1 MAALRPYQSALIER
15 IEGAYSAGARRVLA
29 VLPTG
34 GGKTVVFSSM
44 IAAMAERRERVLIL
58 AHRQEIIDQISASLF
73 RHGVAHG
80 AIVPGARESLQP
92 VQVASVATLA
102 RRVERWR
109 DAFGMIVVDEAH
121 HAVAGSWRTILGAF
135 ERARVLGV
143 TATPERLDGRGLGDM
158 FETMIVGPGVAELIA
173 DGHLSGFRIF
183 APAGA
188 PSLARVKTKMGDYA
202 LDGLRVAM
210 GGAVITAAVTEYRRL
225 AAGAPAVAFCVDR
238 SHSEDVAKAFRAA
251 GLRAAHVDGETP
263 AGERR
268 DMMAALGSGGLDVL
282 CNCGLISEGVDVPAI
297 GAAILLRPTQS
308 LALYLQQVGRALRLA
323 PGKERALILDF
334 AGNSERH
341 GRPDDPRDWSLTSTK
356 RDGKRRAAV
365 RRCQA
370 CGTINRLSARV
381 CEACA
386 AELAQKVAHADLDVR
401 LVDEETAALRKKLV
415 GMPYRK
421 RLEWAGGDEGK
432 LAAVAAACGYKR
444 GWVRH
449 RLDELAGA
457 SAPAAQ
463 IPF

>member
-1 MAALRPYQSALIER
+1 MTVLRPYQSALIER
-15 IEGAYSAGARRVLA
+15 IDAAYSAGARRVLA

-34 GGKTVVFSSM
+34 AGKTVCFSSM
-44 IAAMAERRERVLIL
+44 IASAAERRERVLIL

-80 AIVPGARESLQP
+80 AIVAGARESLQP

-102 RRVERWR
+102 RRVGRWR
-109 DAFGMIVVDEAH
+109 DAFGLIVVDEAH

-135 ERARVLGV
+135 ERSRVLGV

-173 DGHLSGFRIF
+173 GGFLSRFRIF

-202 LDGLRVAM
+202 LDGLRAAM
-210 GGAVITAAVTEYRRL
+210 GGAVITAAVTEYQRL
-225 AAGAPAVAFCVDR
+225 AAGVPAVAFCVDR
-238 SHSEDVAKAFRAA
+238 GHSEDVAEAFRAA
-251 GLRAAHVDGETP
+251 GIRAAHVDGETP

-308 LALYLQQVGRALRLA
+308 LALNLQQIGRALRMA
-323 PGKERALILDF
+323 PGKESALILDF
-334 AGNSERH
+334 AGNTERH
-341 GRPDDPRDWSLTSTK
+341 GRPDDPRDWSLNSTK

-365 RRCQA
+365 RRCRA
-370 CGTINRLSARV
+370 CGAINGLSATM
-381 CEACA
+381 CEECGAT
-386 AELAQKVAHADLDVR
+386 LTQKIAHADLDVR
-401 LVDEETAALRKKLV
+401 LIDEETAALRKKII
-415 GMPYRK
+415 GMTYRK
-421 RLEWAGGDEGK
+421 RIEWAGADAAK
-432 LAAVAAACGYKR
+432 LETVASACGYKR

-449 RLDELAGA
+449 RLDEIA
-457 SAPAAQ
+457 SASGHTAQ
-463 IPF
+463 MPF